1 LHLRSTELNS
11 NAIKGNA
18 VVENIRGDQKG
29 FTLVELLVALTIF
42 AIGLLSIAGM
52 QVTAL
57 QANSSANSLSVAGSV
72 AQGIVEDLLARDPN
86 DPLFSVDVDDVDWD
100 FDPGAAADTTFDI
113 PGAGTYSA
121 TYSIDAD
128 NPVTN
133 VARIDVKV
141 TGGGRTVTLTSF
153 KRSI

>member
-1 LHLRSTELNS
+1 
-11 NAIKGNA
+11 
-18 VVENIRGDQKG
+18 
-29 FTLVELLVALTIF
+29 
-42 AIGLLSIAGM
+42 
-52 QVTAL
+52 
-57 QANSSANSLSVAGSV
+57 
-72 AQGIVEDLLARDPN
+72 
-86 DPLFSVDVDDVDWD
+86 VDDVDWD